1 MNLGFVFLKK
11 GFQMQKLFKLFI
23 LAFFSLTIANAHI
36 ITDMRGK
43 QIKIPEKLERVAT
56 ISDGFVEGVMTHLG
70 VVDKISAIGSWSM
83 KRDYKYSFESVDG
96 KSYTARGLH
105 TMKYLHPWLN
115 DLPCFNS
122 PQGDIINYET
132 LAKANPQIVIL
143 RVGDCTVS
151 GGSYFR
157 GGDPKALEKTIAMIE
172 SLEIPLVVLY
182 SPTYYGKAELS
193 TMKEEMRVI
202 GDVFKQKEKAL
213 KLYDYL
219 HSTELL
225 VKKRTKNIKDKDKP
239 KVLYF
244 GLNSVARKQGGSGM
258 ASGITTPESY
268 IIENIAN
275 AKNAFRGNGNN
286 IILSGEQVYAIDP
299 DVILLP
305 TQNGYHP
312 ANELL
317 SAPYYQNLKEL
328 KAVKNKRVYALPWTP
343 MNCSRR
349 VEYPLDILIIAKAS
363 YPDLF
368 KDIKVHSFALK
379 FYQDVYGVDKKTA
392 KALRSE
398 QLLDWT
404 VENDF

>member
-1 MNLGFVFLKK
+1 
-11 GFQMQKLFKLFI
+11 MQKLVKLFI
-23 LAFFSLTIANAHI
+23 LALFSLAIANAHI

-122 PQGDIINYET
+122 PQGNIINYET
-132 LAKANPQIVIL
+132 LAKADPQIVIL

-151 GGSYFR
+151 GDSYFR

-312 ANELL
+312 ASELL

-379 FYQDVYGVDKKTA
+379 FYQDVYGVDENTA

-404 VENDF
+404 AENDF